1 MHDNNKAELAKDI
14 DYVLGGLD
22 KLYSSSTA
30 LTEQQVRMSGT
41 QAEARVQK
49 KYAAVR
55 QRGKEVKR
63 VLGDMSR
70 PYLIS
75 AEEGLQGLRE
85 EVRKVGEGG
94 GEGVWGRL
102 EDLQD
107 RTLTLLAYLES
118 IQKGRLCS
126 ML

>member
-1 MHDNNKAELAKDI
+1 MHSTNKAELSKDI

-41 QAEARVQK
+41 QAEQRVQK
-49 KYAAVR
+49 KYQAVR

-70 PYLIS
+70 PYLIQ
-75 AEEGLQGLRE
+75 AEEGLQGLRG
-85 EVRKVGEGG
+85 EVRELQGKVGGDAS
-94 GEGVWGRL
+94 VQGRV

-107 RTLTLLAYLES
+107 R
-118 IQKGRLCS
+118 RF
-126 ML
+126 